1 MACGERYVGAGQLVL
16 QRRHGQVHGQRGTAQ
31 ASHRLALPAKRRRGL
46 FAHQH
51 DQQRVVAAVLLK
63 RVPGCMDQVV
73 QRRIHMALAQ
83 LAGPLVQQT
92 HAGDEF
98 GARIGVAQRHVE
110 QRTQAFPL
118 VGHAGVGRRHRR
130 ACVVRQ
136 PCLGDGLQWRIA
148 AQHHAHGGPE
158 LAPPFEGLVLV
169 GKQHLR
175 AQMRQLRGAGDVRT
189 GGQQQPPAGLA
200 HAEGQRRVLAQVV
213 RREGNQLQAV
223 VSWR

>member
-1 MACGERYVGAGQLVL
+1 MAWRERYVGAGQLVL
-16 QRRHGQVHGQRGTAQ
+16 QRRHGHVHGQRGTAQ

-98 GARIGVAQRHVE
+98 GARTGVAQRHVE
-110 QRTQAFPL
+110 QRSSGFPTGRARWRRPPSPRARALSGSRASAIAFSGALRRSITPMAAPSL
-118 VGHAGVGRRHRR
+118 RRHSRDSSSSANSTCERR
-130 ACVVRQ
+130 CASC
-136 PCLGDGLQWRIA
+136 A
-148 AQHHAHGGPE
+148 ALVMCAPAASSSRP
-158 LAPPFEGLVLV
+158 LASRTPKGSVASRRRWSAEKGISF
-169 GKQHLR
+169 KQ
-175 AQMRQLRGAGDVRT
+175 
-189 GGQQQPPAGLA
+189 
-200 HAEGQRRVLAQVV
+200 
-213 RREGNQLQAV
+213 
-223 VSWR
+223 